1 MSNTTQEQFDG
12 QAALTAVRELAKTL
26 VERNVISAF
35 EAQEVFT
42 RAARLH
48 QEAAV
53 ADVVPTSNS
62 LAAEALLQC
71 AAEIKACQ
79 GI

>member
-1 MSNTTQEQFDG
+1 MAGNTEQFDG

-42 RAARLH
+42 RAAALH
-48 QEAAV
+48 QKAAD
-53 ADVVPTSNS
+53 APDSSGNK
-62 LAAEALLQC
+62 AAEALLQC
-71 AAEIKACQ
+71 AADIKACQ
-79 GI
+79 GV